1 MIKKLNKDYSFM
13 NTTLSINNREYLKTI
28 NKPCVVICLDGSQK
42 EYLDEASKAS
52 LTPNLDNIINK
63 GEYLMAHSAIPS
75 FTNPN
80 NISIVTGQPSSVH
93 GICGNFFYTP
103 STGEE
108 VMMNDPQYLRAPT
121 IFEKYYESG
130 AKIAVV
136 TAKDK
141 LRTLLGNG
149 LKYHDK
155 RALCFSAEKSDQA
168 TIEINGIENVNEW
181 LGKPVPEVYSGEL
194 SEFVMAAGVKLMKE
208 YKPDIMYLSTTD
220 YIQHKY
226 EPGHTIAN
234 KFYSMFDGYI
244 GQLNDMG
251 VMIVITADHGMKPK
265 SSKDGSPNAIF
276 LQDYLDAAF
285 PKIKT
290 KVILPITDP
299 YVVHHGALGS
309 FATIYLDN
317 KNDLEIVINE
327 IKKIKEIEV
336 VLNKEDAC
344 KTYNLTEDRTGD
356 IICMSSEFMTIGSSK
371 NKHDLSGLNEPL
383 RSHGGLHER
392 EVPFII
398 NQKIKKINSEKQLYN
413 YDAFYYAINEIGVNQ

>member
-1 MIKKLNKDYSFM
+1 MTKTLN
-13 NTTLSINNREYLKTI
+13 INNREYPGIPKSTSI
-28 NKPCVVICLDGSQK
+28 VICLDGSQK
-42 EYLDEASKAS
+42 EYLDEASKENC
-52 LTPNLDNIINK
+52 TPNLDRIIKK

-103 STGEE
+103 STGQE

-121 IFEKYYESG
+121 IFEKYYEQG
-130 AKIAVV
+130 AKIALV

-149 LKYHDK
+149 LKYDDK

-168 TIEINGIENVNEW
+168 TMEYNGIENINDW
-181 LGKPVPEVYSGEL
+181 LELPVPEVYSADL

-208 YKPDIMYLSTTD
+208 FKPDIMYLSTTD

-226 EPGHTIAN
+226 EPGHEVAN
-234 KFYSMFDGYI
+234 NFYAMFDKYI
-244 GQLNDMG
+244 GELDNLG
-251 VMIVITADHGMKPK
+251 ATLVITADHGMKPK
-265 SSKDGSPNAIF
+265 SQSDGSPNAIF
-276 LQDYLDAAF
+276 LQDHLDAIF
-285 PKIKT
+285 SKNKT

-309 FATIYLDN
+309 FATIYLEN
-317 KNDLEIVINE
+317 KDDVESVIKE
-327 IKKIKEIEV
+327 IKKIKDIEV
-336 VLNKEDAC
+336 VLSKKEAC
-344 KTYNLTEDRTGD
+344 ATYNLPEDRTGD
-356 IICMSSEFMTIGSSK
+356 IICMASEFMTIGSSK
-371 NKHDLSGLNEPL
+371 AKHDLSGLNEPL

-392 EVPFII
+392 EVPFIV
-398 NQKIKKINSEKQLYN
+398 NKKINQINANKQLYN
-413 YDAFYYAINEIGVNQ
+413 YDAFYYALMAAGI

>member
-1 MIKKLNKDYSFM
+1 MTK
-13 NTTLSINNREYLKTI
+13 TLTINDREYSNIPIKTSI
-28 NKPCVVICLDGSQK
+28 VICLDGSQK
-42 EYLDEASKAS
+42 EYLDEASKS
-52 LTPNLDNIINK
+52 HLTPNLDKIIQK
-63 GEYLMAHSAIPS
+63 GEYLLAHSAIPS

-103 STGEE
+103 STDKE
-108 VMMNDPQYLRAPT
+108 VMMNDPEFLRAPT
-121 IFEKYYESG
+121 IFEKYYEAG

-149 LKYHDK
+149 LNFNDQ
-155 RALCFSAEKSDQA
+155 RAICFSAEKSDQVN
-168 TIEINGIENVNEW
+168 IKENGIDSVNDW
-181 LGKPVPEVYSGEL
+181 LDMSVPEVYSQDL

-208 YKPDIMYLSTTD
+208 FKPNIMYLSTTD

-226 EPGHTIAN
+226 APGHEVAN
-234 KFYSMFDGYI
+234 KFYAMFDKYI
-244 GQLNDMG
+244 GLLDDTG
-251 VMIVITADHGMKPK
+251 ATIIITADHGMKPK
-265 SSKDGSPNAIF
+265 SKEDNSPNAIF
-276 LQDYLDAAF
+276 LQDHLDSLF
-285 PKIKT
+285 GEDKT

-317 KNDLEIVINE
+317 KENLNEVISE
-327 IKKIKEIEV
+327 IKKIKDIEV
-336 VLNKEDAC
+336 VLNKEEAC
-344 KTYNLTEDRTGD
+344 SKYNLPNDRMGD
-356 IICMSSEFMTIGSSK
+356 VICMSSEYMTIGSSK
-371 NKHDLSGLNEPL
+371 NKHNLSELKEPL

-398 NQKIKKINSEKQLYN
+398 NKKIDQIDSNKQLYN
-413 YDAFYYAINEIGVNQ
+413 YDAFYYAIIGEN